1 MMIKVAR
8 YLVSIDYVVW
18 CILFFQ
24 GMLVIGT
31 GYVLY
36 TSFPM
41 TMPMVLRLV
50 SCSMGAITIE
60 GFLLMVSVNM
70 YLLSAA
76 YGKRVI
82 PLIFGLFSMIM
93 TLFLLE
99 TFTEGDL
106 IVTCKKV
113 FMSLE
118 FGMIN
123 YLLSEVF
130 VKKWEE
136 YIKNE
141 ELGKEME
148 MLKLVVEQQNSDLEA
163 QQKEVQDLLRQI
175 DRLQTGNYA
184 KGQEMERLMAEIEQL
199 KEELRIRDT
208 KLTRKKDKVTLSQQN

>member
-1 MMIKVAR
+1 MIKIAR

-18 CILFFQ
+18 SILFFQ

-36 TSFPM
+36 TSFPVSM
-41 TMPMVLRLV
+41 NDTLRLV
-50 SCSMGAITIE
+50 SCSMGSISIE

-70 YLLSAA
+70 YLLSPT
-76 YGKRVI
+76 YGKKGI

-99 TFTEGDL
+99 AFTTDDP
-106 IVTCKKV
+106 IVTCKRV

-118 FGMIN
+118 FGLIN

-136 YIKNE
+136 HVKNE
-141 ELGKEME
+141 QLSTEME
-148 MLKLVVEQQNSDLEA
+148 MLKLVVDQQNSDLEG
-163 QQKEVQDLLRQI
+163 QQKEAQDLLRQI
-175 DRLQTGNYA
+175 DELQTGSYA
-184 KGQEMERLMAEIEQL
+184 DAREMERLRAEIEAL
-199 KEELRIRDT
+199 KEELKIKET
-208 KLTRKKDKVTLSQQN
+208 KLTRKKERVNIGQ